1 MDDNLDLFPTPT
13 TCQVGRLLAS
23 DIGRVSKWGQI
34 NSQTEISVN
43 AWPAYFI
50 PPTGQAHLPNKRAI
64 VASIVQR
71 GRWRRILST
80 IGHRS
85 PLLVTKGRTQNKA
98 NAKHGDDIEK
108 QVGQSN

>member
-1 MDDNLDLFPTPT
+1 MDDNLDLFPTTT

-71 GRWRRILST
+71 GAT
-80 IGHRS
+80 EAN
-85 PLLVTKGRTQNKA
+85 PLHNWPSLASARHKRANTKQSERKTRGR
-98 NAKHGDDIEK
+98 H
-108 QVGQSN
+108 